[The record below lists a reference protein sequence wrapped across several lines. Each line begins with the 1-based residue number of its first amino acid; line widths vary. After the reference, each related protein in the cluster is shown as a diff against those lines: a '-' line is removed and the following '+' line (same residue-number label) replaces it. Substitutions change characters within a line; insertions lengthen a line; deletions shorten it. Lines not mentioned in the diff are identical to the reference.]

1 MRASVRIVSAVS
13 VIGAPVELITFLT
26 TILFE
31 LSNGFVKLFL
41 IDVKSEK
48 SKHKKIEIL
57 IKNKLN
63 RFQKE
68 IQEYFIFRKGNT
80 FVNKQVFSKN
90 NST

>member
-1 MRASVRIVSAVS
+1 MRTSVRFVSTVS

-48 SKHKKIEIL
+48 SKRKKIEIL

-68 IQEYFIFRKGNT
+68 IQEYFIFLKGNT

>member
-1 MRASVRIVSAVS
+1 MRTSVRFVSTVS

-48 SKHKKIEIL
+48 SKRKKIEIL

-63 RFQKE
+63 RFQRE
-68 IQEYFIFRKGNT
+68 IQEYFIFQKDNT

>member
-1 MRASVRIVSAVS
+1 MRASVRIVLAVS

-48 SKHKKIEIL
+48 SKRKKIEIL

-68 IQEYFIFRKGNT
+68 IQEYFIFLKGNT